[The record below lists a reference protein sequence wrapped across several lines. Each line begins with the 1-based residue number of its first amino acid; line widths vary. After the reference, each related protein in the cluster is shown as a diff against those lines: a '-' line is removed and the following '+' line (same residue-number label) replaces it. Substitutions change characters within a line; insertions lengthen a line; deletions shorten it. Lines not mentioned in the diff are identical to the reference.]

1 MTKKDF
7 KGLVFIA
14 SIHRGL
20 RTIYCG
26 SIEHMITEV
35 FGYTL
40 ECGRSWNHKI
50 NRYPKTA
57 RGLVNALNKSAE
69 ECRRYS
75 DWYEVSSYEEFINN
89 GGTLDESRSGSVL
102 TSTLCYRLDGQ
113 SLITL

>member
-14 SIHRGL
+14 SIHRGN

-26 SIEHMITEV
+26 SIEHMLNRV

-40 ECGRSWNHKI
+40 ECGNSWNSKI

-57 RGLVNALNKSAE
+57 RSLVTALNKSAE

-75 DWYEVSSYEEFINN
+75 DYYELSSYEEFVGN
-89 GGTLDESRSGSVL
+89 GGTLDENRCGSV
-102 TSTLCYRLDGQ
+102 YIRG
-113 SLITL
+113 

>member
-14 SIHRGL
+14 SIHRGN

-26 SIEHMITEV
+26 SIEHMNNRV

-40 ECGRSWNHKI
+40 ECGNSWNSKI

-57 RGLVNALNKSAE
+57 RGLVTALNKSAE

-75 DWYEVSSYEEFINN
+75 DYYELSSYEEFVGN
-89 GGTLDESRSGSVL
+89 GGELDEDRSGSVWVK
-102 TSTLCYRLDGQ
+102 
-113 SLITL
+113 

>member
-1 MTKKDF
+1 MAKKDF

-14 SIHRGL
+14 SIHRGN

-26 SIEHMITEV
+26 SIEHMNDRV

-40 ECGRSWNHKI
+40 ECGNSWNDKI

-75 DWYEVSSYEEFINN
+75 DYYEVSSYEEFINN
-89 GGTLDESRSGSVL
+89 GGTLDENRSGNVWVKK
-102 TSTLCYRLDGQ
+102 
-113 SLITL
+113 

>member
-1 MTKKDF
+1 MAKKDF

-14 SIHRGL
+14 SIHRGN

-26 SIEHMITEV
+26 SIEHMNDRV

-40 ECGRSWNHKI
+40 ECGHSWNDKI

-75 DWYEVSSYEEFINN
+75 DYYEVSSYEEFISN
-89 GGTLDESRSGSVL
+89 GGTLDENRSGSV
-102 TSTLCYRLDGQ
+102 RVKK
-113 SLITL
+113 